1 MSFLKSTIQTYF
13 IRIILIIEALV
24 LSVIHSRW
32 LGPEGV
38 GVIGLLVLMQ
48 SFAFRFGNLGLGS
61 SFAFYLAKKEVS
73 VSQVIRILWAFG
85 GIIAVLI
92 TVTLLFVWRRDFS
105 LWNDI
110 NPATFYIA
118 LPAVPLYFLNQQ
130 MRRIL
135 SGQLRI
141 TSMNISE
148 LVLGISRLL
157 FVCIFVVWLGIGV
170 KGAALA
176 LLLSETLS
184 FLFLFLQINVKR
196 TEILQEHIPQDNT
209 LKMAL
214 RFWRYG
220 RWNYLLMFSNFLC
233 DELPLILLKKISL
246 MNAPVGLFLR
256 ARGIGRHTNII
267 IQPVSQM
274 LFPFTAASKEKVA
287 IRRTNVLCRN
297 FMLLAA
303 VMIGLVTLLIK
314 PLIATLYGEEFL
326 PAIPVFYAL
335 APSLIFWPLGRFIGI
350 HIAASGKAKLVFF
363 MGLITVLLGAPI
375 SYYLISK
382 YGMVGAGLSMSVINV
397 IIIFLNV
404 LLYTK
409 LTGTSFSEVIFPR
422 FSDITYYRQAL
433 ESLRLKI
440 VSDKRRRRKN

>member
-1 MSFLKSTIQTYF
+1 
-13 IRIILIIEALV
+13 
-24 LSVIHSRW
+24 
-32 LGPEGV
+32 
-38 GVIGLLVLMQ
+38 
-48 SFAFRFGNLGLGS
+48 
-61 SFAFYLAKKEVS
+61 
-73 VSQVIRILWAFG
+73 
-85 GIIAVLI
+85 
-92 TVTLLFVWRRDFS
+92 
-105 LWNDI
+105 
-110 NPATFYIA
+110 
-118 LPAVPLYFLNQQ
+118 
-130 MRRIL
+130 
-135 SGQLRI
+135 
-141 TSMNISE
+141 
-148 LVLGISRLL
+148 
-157 FVCIFVVWLGIGV
+157 
-170 KGAALA
+170 
-176 LLLSETLS
+176 
-184 FLFLFLQINVKR
+184 
-196 TEILQEHIPQDNT
+196 
-209 LKMAL
+209 
-214 RFWRYG
+214 
-220 RWNYLLMFSNFLC
+220 
-233 DELPLILLKKISL
+233 
-246 MNAPVGLFLR
+246 
-256 ARGIGRHTNII
+256 
-267 IQPVSQM
+267 
-274 LFPFTAASKEKVA
+274 
-287 IRRTNVLCRN
+287 
-297 FMLLAA
+297 MLLAA